1 MPTLKKSACK
11 KVLGQKGAIAKIV
24 ENYVERDVQMH
35 MAEAIHHTIV
45 GNKILLCEAGTGT
58 GKTFAYLAP
67 ALQSGKKVLISTG
80 TKHLQDQ
87 LVNKDLPII
96 QKALKKHS
104 QVALLK
110 GRANYICLYR
120 MNKFAVEGH
129 FLQLSTVHELQKM
142 REYATQTE
150 TGDISSFNQFKED
163 SDVWSY
169 VTSTADNCLGQ
180 ECPFVSNCFVIKA
193 RKKAMEADI
202 VVVNHHLFFADLALK
217 DEASGEIL
225 PGVDAVVFDEAH
237 QLPEIAMHFF
247 GTSLSSKKLLILF
260 HDIELEV
267 KQDAPDMDTLLAQLI
282 LLREQLLDVV
292 LFFPAENKNGVWNDL
307 QKEKQLIHALDVL
320 KNEFNA
326 LLEMLEIASSRGK
339 GLQRCYDSAC
349 DTYNKLIQLTSA
361 TPPEQIHWYERF
373 TQSFVLHFTPFSIA
387 DSFKD
392 FIEQQKNAWI
402 MTSATLSVGEDFKHY
417 IEALGLKNCDTLKL
431 NSPFNYLEQAVLYVP
446 RGMPDTRNNHY
457 TIACM
462 EAAIPIINAIQGRTF
477 ILFTSHKALKEASS
491 YLYNN
496 LDFPLLVQGDQS
508 RYALL
513 KRFKQLGNAVLL
525 GTGSFWEGVDVKGSS
540 LSCVIIDKLP
550 FSSPVDPITKAR
562 IQALK
567 KQGKDPFNLY
577 QLPQAIITLKQ
588 GVGRLIRDVHDT
600 GLLMICDPRIIARAY
615 GQTILNSL
623 PDMQRTRCFD
633 QVKEFI
639 TSKIDA
645 FD

>member
-1 MPTLKKSACK
+1 MSRLKKSACK
-11 KVLGQKGAIAKIV
+11 KILGQKGAIAKLV

-35 MAEAIHHTIV
+35 MADAIHHTIKD
-45 GNKILLCEAGTGT
+45 GKILLCEAGTGT

-87 LVNKDLPII
+87 LFNKDLPVI
-96 QKALKKHS
+96 QKALKKQS

-129 FLQLSTVHELQKM
+129 FLQLSTVHELQKV
-142 REYATQTE
+142 REYAAQTE
-150 TGDISSFNQFKED
+150 TGEISSFNQFKED
-163 SDVWSY
+163 SEVWSY

-180 ECPFVSNCFVIKA
+180 ECPFVANCFVIKA

-217 DEASGEIL
+217 DESSAEIL
-225 PGVDAVVFDEAH
+225 PGVDAVIFDEAH

-247 GTSLSSKKLLILF
+247 GTSLSSKKLMTLF

-267 KQDAPDMDTLLAQLI
+267 KQDAPDMDTLLTQLT
-282 LLREQLLDVV
+282 LLRKQLSDVL
-292 LFFPAENKNGVWNDL
+292 LFFPGQNKNGVWNEL
-307 QKEKQLIHALDVL
+307 EKEKELIHAFDIL
-320 KNEFNA
+320 KDEFNN
-326 LLEMLEIASSRGK
+326 LLEMLEIASTRGK

-349 DTYNKLIQLTSA
+349 ETYEKLIQLTSA
-361 TPPEQIHWYERF
+361 TPPDQIHWYERF
-373 TQSFVLHFTPFSIA
+373 TQSFALRFTPFSVA
-387 DSFKD
+387 DSFKN

-402 MTSATLSVGEDFKHY
+402 MTSATLSVEEDFKHY
-417 IEALGLKNCDTLKL
+417 IDELGLKNCDTLKL
-431 NSPFNYLEQAVLYVP
+431 NSPFNYLEQAALYVP
-446 RGMPDTRNNHY
+446 RGIPDTHHHHY

-462 EAAIPIINAIQGRTF
+462 DAALPIINAIEGRTF

-491 YLYNN
+491 YLYDK

-508 RYALL
+508 RYTLL

-550 FSSPVDPITKAR
+550 FASPVDPIIKAR
-562 IQALK
+562 IQALR

-588 GVGRLIRDVHDT
+588 GVGRLIRDADDT
-600 GLLMICDPRIIARAY
+600 GLLMICDPRIVARSYA
-615 GQTILNSL
+615 QVIIKSL
-623 PDMQRTRCFD
+623 PEMQRTRSPEY
-633 QVKEFI
+633 VHTFI
-639 TSKIDA
+639 AEKIS
-645 FD
+645 